1 MVTMAKKAK
10 KVRSEVVVTPELV
23 SATAGQESEEEKE
36 VKPKKNKN
44 KKKNKTSAEGE
55 GSEISEIQPDSVS
68 LVESTNHQTS
78 SKPAAITKSSK
89 ENMKVG
95 SWVVRPHLKI
105 FHFINF

>member
-1 MVTMAKKAK
+1 MAKKAK

-23 SATAGQESEEEKE
+23 SATAGQESEGEEKE
-36 VKPKKNKN
+36 VKPRKNKN

-78 SKPAAITKSSK
+78 SKPAAIIKSSK

-95 SWVVRPHLKI
+95 SWVVRLLLKI
-105 FHFINF
+105 FQLINF

>member
-23 SATAGQESEEEKE
+23 SARAEQESEEEKE

-44 KKKNKTSAEGE
+44 KKKNKTSAEA
-55 GSEISEIQPDSVS
+55 SEISEIQPDSVS

-95 SWVVRPHLKI
+95 S
-105 FHFINF
+105 